1 MNRGAIGVG
10 REDMQTHLL
19 SPDNF
24 LFANYTALFALS
36 VSIFPQRRKSPNG
49 ITKNTCRA
57 ETKAQTRTTTKTK
70 LGKRWG
76 GEGTTVGRKR

>member
-1 MNRGAIGVG
+1 MGAIGLG
-10 REDMQTHLL
+10 KEDMQTHLL
-19 SPDNF
+19 FPANF
-24 LFANYTALFALS
+24 LFANFTALFALF

-49 ITKNTCRA
+49 ISKNTCRA

-76 GEGTTVGRKR
+76 GKGTTVERKR